1 VIGELRLSRQRD
13 AVEAAV
19 AAVAMGRPALLVD
32 DIDSPQQGYAVVAA
46 EIAGTHWTSWLIRH
60 ASGWLCL
67 PLPAWRADQLG
78 MPLMAGASLASDAPA
93 YCVGVDAADGVGT
106 GISALDRARTARVVA
121 DRQSTPTDLTRP
133 GHVLPIR
140 THAGGTRIRCRPAEA
155 AVDLCQLAGMSPVA
169 LSATLISDGG
179 SVMTGPQI
187 AELARRELLPTVD
200 ISAVA
205 SACLSN
211 VRTTE
216 ERVVR
221 AATTVLPTRSGL
233 IDAISYRDL
242 LTGAEHVVLRA
253 ASAPTVSP
261 ALSVLTECGAGHTFS
276 ASDCT
281 CRRNLDSAMESI
293 SRHQSIL
300 VYLRP
305 SHSRLISHD
314 SSSDEI
320 DMSAAA
326 AILIDLGYSQN
337 TLRASGRLASKLIE
351 FGVLVERELPH
362 QWSSIVAG

>member
-1 VIGELRLSRQRD
+1 VIGQQRTRRPQD
-13 AVEAAV
+13 AVEAAIE
-19 AAVAMGRPALLVD
+19 AVAMGRPALLVD
-32 DIDSPQQGYAVVAA
+32 DIDSPHQGYAVVAA
-46 EIAGTHWTSWLIRH
+46 ELAGTHWTSWLIRH

-78 MPLMAGASLASDAPA
+78 IPLMAGASLASGAPA
-93 YCVGVDAADGVGT
+93 YCVGVDAAEGVGT
-106 GISALDRARTARVVA
+106 GISALDRAHTARVVA
-121 DRQSTPTDLTRP
+121 DRQSTPADLTRP

-140 THAGGTRIRCRPAEA
+140 TYAGGTRIRCRPAEA

-169 LSATLISDGG
+169 LSATLITDGG
-179 SVMTGPQI
+179 SVMSGPQI
-187 AELARRELLPTVD
+187 AELARKELLPKVD
-200 ISAVA
+200 VSAVA

-211 VRTTE
+211 TRTTE

-221 AATTVLPTRSGL
+221 TATTALPTRGGL

-253 ASAPTVSP
+253 ASAPTLSP
-261 ALSVLTECGAGHTFS
+261 RLDVLTECAAGQTFS
-276 ASDCT
+276 ANDCT
-281 CRRNLDSAMESI
+281 CRHDLDSAMESI

-305 SHSRLISHD
+305 SHSRLISHN
-314 SSSDEI
+314 SSGDEI
-320 DMSAAA
+320 DMAAAA

-337 TLRASGRLASKLIE
+337 TLRSSGLLASKLLELGI
-351 FGVLVERELPH
+351 LVECESPH